1 MNTDYGNEKLV
12 FELLQ
17 LYDIACA
24 KGILAIKER
33 LASSEYDLLKRLG
46 NVMFRCIE
54 EGISI
59 PQLNELFSNYA
70 ECDLCSDE
78 TEKKL
83 IPAALLCIIAGEK
96 RAYFV
101 ELMLS
106 ITGMDFEMISD
117 QQNSA
122 EQKKYFVSKKL
133 YSANTNKLEHIEADD
148 KSILRCLNKLEN
160 KVLIWA
166 LYGASGKTIER
177 FLSMVDPELAGTLLE
192 DLHNVMD
199 SEIDEKL
206 IIEAQL
212 TVLNLLGG

>member
-1 MNTDYGNEKLV
+1 MNVDYGTEKLV

-24 KGILAIKER
+24 KGILAIKDR
-33 LASSEYDLLKRLG
+33 LDSTEYDLLKRLG

-70 ECDLCSDE
+70 ESDLCSGE

-83 IPAALLCIIAGEK
+83 IPAALRCIVSGEK
-96 RAYFV
+96 RAYFI

-106 ITGMDFEMISD
+106 ITGMDFEMLSD
-117 QQNSA
+117 QKNST
-122 EQKKYFVSKKL
+122 EQKQYFISKKL
-133 YSANTNKLEHIEADD
+133 YSVNTNKLENIEADD
-148 KSILRCLNKLEN
+148 QAILRCLSKLEN

-177 FLSMVDPELAGTLLE
+177 FLSIVDPELAGTLFE
-192 DLHNVMD
+192 DLQHVMD

-212 TVLNLLGG
+212 TVLHLLGG